1 MPPYK
6 RQAAP
11 SKGVFLKW
19 EPGESKDL
27 VILSEKGAESH
38 MHWVEGES
46 KDCEGE
52 DCPLCDLGV
61 RRTTRWEVL
70 TRCQGEEVPWAMS
83 NTTMYGVEDVA
94 EMAGHLKDLR
104 LRVTRHGTGRKTR
117 YSVLPLIGQ
126 ETTPSIEAEEQT
138 LAQDIRDMC
147 AGAGLD
153 AKQELALFL
162 SEVAPELKDAP
173 QLSQIRGF
181 YAYID
186 EKTGVD
192 RDEDESPPEEPE
204 DIGHYFP

>member
-1 MPPYK
+1 MPKYV

-27 VILSEKGAESH
+27 VILSETGTEED

-46 KDCEGE
+46 KDCTGAG
-52 DCPLCDLGV
+52 CALCEAGV
-61 RRTTRWEVL
+61 RRTKRWEIL
-70 TRCQGEEVPWAMS
+70 ARCQGEEVPWAMS

-126 ETTPSIEAEEQT
+126 ETSPSVEAEEQT

-147 AGAGLD
+147 AGANLD
-153 AKQELALFL
+153 PKQELALFL
-162 SEVAPELKDAP
+162 SEEAPELRNAP
-173 QLSQIRGF
+173 QLSQMRGF
-181 YAYID
+181 YAYIAD
-186 EKTGVD
+186 KTGTEQ
-192 RDEDESPPEEPE
+192 DEDKPPPEKPE
-204 DIGHYFP
+204 DIGKYF

>member
-6 RQAAP
+6 RQAEP

-27 VILSEKGAESH
+27 VILSETGTEED

-46 KDCEGE
+46 KDCTGAG
-52 DCPLCDLGV
+52 CALCEAGV
-61 RRTTRWEVL
+61 RRTKRWEIL
-70 TRCQGEEVPWAMS
+70 ARCQGEEVPWAMS

-126 ETTPSIEAEEQT
+126 ESSPSVEAEEQT
-138 LAQDIRDMC
+138 LAQEIRDMC
-147 AGAGLD
+147 AGANLD
-153 AKQELALFL
+153 PKQELALFL
-162 SEVAPELKDAP
+162 SEEAPELRNAP
-173 QLSQIRGF
+173 QLSQMRGF
-181 YAYID
+181 YAYIAD
-186 EKTGVD
+186 KTGTEQ
-192 RDEDESPPEEPE
+192 DEDEPPPEEPE
-204 DIGHYFP
+204 DIGHYF

>member
-27 VILSEKGAESH
+27 VILSETGTEED

-46 KDCEGE
+46 KDCTGAG
-52 DCPLCDLGV
+52 CALCEAGV
-61 RRTTRWEVL
+61 RRTKRWEIL
-70 TRCQGEEVPWAMS
+70 ARCQGEEVPWAMS

-126 ETTPSIEAEEQT
+126 EEESET
-138 LAQDIRDMC
+138 DLPLHWYVDETKRLCALADM
-147 AGAGLD
+147 D
-153 AKQELALFL
+153 AKQELKRFL
-162 SEVAPELKDAP
+162 TEVSPSSATAKPDVQVRA
-173 QLSQIRGF
+173 F
-181 YAYID
+181 YAYIAD
-186 EKTGVD
+186 KTGTE
-192 RDEDESPPEEPE
+192 RDEDEPPPEEPE
-204 DIGHYFP
+204 DIGHYF

>member
-27 VILSEKGAESH
+27 VILSEEGSAEDI
-38 MHWVEGES
+38 HWVEGES
-46 KDCEGE
+46 KDCTGA
-52 DCPLCDLGV
+52 DCALCKAGV
-61 RRTTRWEVL
+61 RKAKRWEVL
-70 TRCQGEEVPWAMS
+70 ARCQGEEVPWAMS

-126 ETTPSIEAEEQT
+126 ETTPSIEEEIQT
-138 LAQDIRDMC
+138 LARDIRALC
-147 AGAGLD
+147 VGAGLD
-153 AKQELALFL
+153 PKQELALFL
-162 SEVAPELKDAP
+162 SEEAPELRDAP
-173 QLSQIRGF
+173 QLSQMRGF
-181 YAYID
+181 YAYIAD
-186 EKTGVD
+186 KTGAEQ
-192 RDEDESPPEEPE
+192 DEGEAPPEEPRN
-204 DIGHYFP
+204 IGKYF